1 MSHKPALRVPVRT
14 LSEGPSSLD
23 VIAARYVVVVHRL
36 QVGDALLLF
45 DGAAHKEANALITGT
60 SPLQV
65 EVGAV
70 RPATKMAPRN
80 ITWIHALP
88 KGDKA
93 DAIVRDATEL
103 GATTIQFVHS
113 SRSVVRL
120 DVDRAASR
128 VARWERIATEAAR
141 QCGRGDVPN
150 ILPIASWEDACRSA
164 SGEKFCLYEAASTR
178 VLASA
183 FSADRLVFAVGP
195 EGGLEP
201 SEVEV
206 ARAQGFSIVNLGE
219 LILRTETVCAAVLG
233 AALLAS
239 G

>member
-1 MSHKPALRVPVRT
+1 
-14 LSEGPSSLD
+14 
-23 VIAARYVVVVHRL
+23 
-36 QVGDALLLF
+36 
-45 DGAAHKEANALITGT
+45 
-60 SPLQV
+60 
-65 EVGAV
+65 
-70 RPATKMAPRN
+70 
-80 ITWIHALP
+80 
-88 KGDKA
+88 
-93 DAIVRDATEL
+93 
-103 GATTIQFVHS
+103 
-113 SRSVVRL
+113 
-120 DVDRAASR
+120 
-128 VARWERIATEAAR
+128 
-141 QCGRGDVPN
+141 
-150 ILPIASWEDACRSA
+150 
-164 SGEKFCLYEAASTR
+164 

>member
-1 MSHKPALRVPVRT
+1 MSVLRVPVRRLAEGRVT
-14 LSEGPSSLD
+14 LDED
-23 VIAARYVVVVHRL
+23 ATRYVVLVHRL
-36 QVGDALLLF
+36 QIGDTLLLF
-45 DGAAHKEANALITGT
+45 DGAAHNEADAKVIST

-65 EVGAV
+65 EVGRL
-70 RPATKMAPRN
+70 RPASKMARRN

-93 DAIVRDATEL
+93 DAIVQDATEL
-103 GATTIQFVHS
+103 GATTIRFVHS
-113 SRSVVRL
+113 ARSVVRL
-120 DVDRAASR
+120 DEERAASR

-141 QCGRGDVPN
+141 QCGRGDVPH
-150 ILPIASWEDACRSA
+150 ILPITSWEDACKSA
-164 SGEKFCLYEAASTR
+164 SSGAKFCLYEEAPTR

-183 FSADRLVFAVGP
+183 LSAASLVFAVGS

-201 SEVEV
+201 SEVEL

-239 G
+239 S